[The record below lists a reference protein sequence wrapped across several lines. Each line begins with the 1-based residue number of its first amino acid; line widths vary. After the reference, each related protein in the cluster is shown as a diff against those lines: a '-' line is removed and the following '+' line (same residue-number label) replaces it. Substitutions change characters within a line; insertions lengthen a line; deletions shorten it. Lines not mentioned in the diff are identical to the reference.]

1 MGMVY
6 RECRIAE
13 SPWLFYRV
21 KPMFGS
27 WGGLFSPWTTAGRRS
42 AAARRQRPWM
52 ERALAGINEAL
63 IVTDPEG
70 RILFLNAI
78 AETLTGWAQSGAAG
92 GPLGAILRLADE
104 QTRRPL
110 ESPPLHSLEEGA
122 AARWVRHTLLI
133 RKDGE
138 I

>member
-6 RECRIAE
+6 RDGRIAE

-52 ERALAGINEAL
+52 ERALAGIDEAL

-70 RILFLNAI
+70 GILYLNAI
-78 AETLTGWAQSGAAG
+78 AETLTGWSQSGAAG
-92 GPLGAILRLADE
+92 RPLGEVLRLADE

-110 ESPPLHSLEEGA
+110 EGPVLPPLEE
-122 AARWVRHTLLI
+122 
-133 RKDGE
+133 D
-138 I
+138 

>member
-6 RECRIAE
+6 RDGRIAE

-78 AETLTGWAQSGAAG
+78 AEALTGWAQSSAAG
-92 GPLGAILRLADE
+92 RPLAEVLRLADE
-104 QTRRPL
+104 QTRKPL
-110 ESPPLHSLEEGA
+110 ESPVFRPLEGG
-122 AARWVRHTLLI
+122 ARA
-133 RKDGE
+133 
-138 I
+138 